1 MSTFGYIYIQDKE
14 KSNSITFDTSF
25 IQITYILSS
34 YIRSMGLRWTVLW
47 SWNEG
52 PLGE

>member
-14 KSNSITFDTSF
+14 KSNSVTFDTSF

-34 YIRSMGLRWTVLW
+34 YIRSMGLRLTVAKVLERGA
-47 SWNEG
+47 SR
-52 PLGE
+52 